1 MAGKMTEP
9 TTPAPPLT
17 KLGNLW
23 LTARHGKAGVAEA
36 VDAMTSHARGGPM
49 ADDERET
56 VISECAY
63 EYYLHMNMTKDVNQ
77 GRSKCSSEFLALP
90 TTKAREALFHL
101 SCLAKLPADSQIY
114 ESAVSW
120 IEELAAALNIDP
132 SDEGYAVVYLLLRT
146 QARAAS
152 TKHRHAPARRADGAV
167 DAIPF
172 AQAVCAPLR
181 KSPMDWKGGKQ
192 ALTKHFA
199 RRRSTLE
206 EDRYLKLMT
215 ALEAA
220 QKKGAKQEKQ
230 VQQVLDAFPESGT
243 HVHVKGAPAPP
254 SRTCARVGL
263 WLRAAC
269 RVLALTTRL
278 RRACDALASQPHR
291 PTHRDGAMRAQAG
304 PTASRTSTC
313 RSRE

>member
-1 MAGKMTEP
+1 
-9 TTPAPPLT
+9 
-17 KLGNLW
+17 LW

-192 ALTKHFA
+192 ALINSQLRAQQIERNRQIAMRNLDREKITG
-199 RRRSTLE
+199 SLE
-206 EDRYLKLMT
+206 RAENRVRGREFRGAQLVQQLQSGAET
-215 ALEAA
+215 GSGTSLRVRVQTANQIALEIN
-220 QKKGAKQEKQ
+220 KQSWANEERQ
-230 VQQVLDAFPESGT
+230 
-243 HVHVKGAPAPP
+243 
-254 SRTCARVGL
+254 
-263 WLRAAC
+263 
-269 RVLALTTRL
+269 LALRMQADGFESQRDL
-278 RRACDALASQPHR
+278 EIYSGRSQNKLAQQSAKMSLL
-291 PTHRDGAMRAQAG
+291 TGAAKTAG
-304 PTASRTSTC
+304 AYYGNA
-313 RSRE
+313 